1 MESIAITTGWKCF
14 WWYNFS
20 KEISKVSKVRC
31 FGNLHGVLPKFCF
44 REKRR
49 HKFQQ
54 WRKMYCLDIFQM
66 NHFGFFCCC
75 CWELVF
81 FNTKVTKGKTV
92 LKGCDFSKVTYFDW
106 TAIFWCVWKTGS
118 EIFHC
123 REIQSFQ
130 PLHFLSFT
138 CIASGRVK
146 NGKIQVKYV
155 PLNVFLHKVIFL
167 CLQAF
172 TAKIFCKTTWSG
184 PYNVQ

>member
-1 MESIAITTGWKCF
+1 MLWKLTWGFAKILFQRKTKTQVPAMKKNVLLGYLPNESF
-14 WWYNFS
+14 W
-20 KEISKVSKVRC
+20 I
-31 FGNLHGVLPKFCF
+31 
-44 REKRR
+44 
-49 HKFQQ
+49 
-54 WRKMYCLDIFQM
+54 
-66 NHFGFFCCC
+66 FCCC

-146 NGKIQVKYV
+146 NGKIQVKCV